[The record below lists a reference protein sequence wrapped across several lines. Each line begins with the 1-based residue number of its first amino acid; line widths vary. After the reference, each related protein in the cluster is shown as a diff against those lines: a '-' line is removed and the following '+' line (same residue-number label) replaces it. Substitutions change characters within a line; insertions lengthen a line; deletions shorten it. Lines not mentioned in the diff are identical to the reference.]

1 MTTVGS
7 TSSASGIDPATM
19 ASQLVAAERAPT
31 DTRYAATET
40 KINAQVSAVATLR
53 SAFSSLTLAMNALN
67 SKSTTAARA
76 VSLGSTTAGFTAT
89 ASAGAATGNYAVE
102 VISLASAQKLASPAF
117 ASRDTAVGT
126 GTLSIGYG
134 STQLSVGVTAAN
146 NSLVGIRD
154 AINKAAGGKGVAA
167 SIVTGDDGAHLV
179 LTSLDGGTANA
190 ISVSAS
196 GDNGSLAALTYGAGA
211 SGGMTELTAAADAQI
226 KVDGVLKKSASNTVT
241 GLIDGVTFNL
251 SAASPGTTVQ
261 MTIANDSAAQFA
273 AVKNFADKYNAAM
286 AAIASTT
293 SYDVATKTAAAL
305 NGDAMVRG
313 TTRQLRDI
321 LSGNVVD
328 LKAMGISI
336 AKDGTLSLSQ
346 SDFTAAMSKDGSALT
361 RVFGSGSDTMV
372 GKLTTVLKGLTDSGG
387 LLDSRNDS
395 LSIQTKKLDA
405 QKDALDTRMAAA
417 EARYKAQ
424 FTALDAM
431 MTRLQSTSDFLTQQ
445 LKKSSSDD

>member
-31 DTRYAATET
+31 DARYAATET

-102 VISLASAQKLASPAF
+102 VISLASAQKLASTAF

-126 GTLSIGYG
+126 GTLSISYG
-134 STQLSVGVTAAN
+134 STQLSLDVTSAN

-211 SGGMTELTAAADAQI
+211 SGGMTELAAAADAQI
-226 KVDGVLKKSASNTVT
+226 KVDGVLRKSASNTVT
-241 GLIDGVTFNL
+241 GLVDGVTFNL

-261 MTIANDSAAQFA
+261 MTIANDSAAQFT

-293 SYDVATKTAAAL
+293 SYDATSKTAAAL

-313 TTRQLRDI
+313 ASRQLRDI

-328 LKAMGISI
+328 LKAMGITI

-346 SDFTAAMSKDGSALT
+346 SDFTAAMSKDGSTLT
-361 RVFGSGSDTMV
+361 KVFGSGSDTMV
-372 GKLTTVLKGLTDSGG
+372 GRLTTVLKGLTDSGG
-387 LLDSRNDS
+387 LLDSRSDS
-395 LSIQTKKLDA
+395 LTTQTKKLDA
-405 QKDALDTRMAAA
+405 QKEALDTRMAAA

-424 FTALDAM
+424 YTALDAM
-431 MTRLQSTSDFLTQQ
+431 MTKLQSTSDFLTQQ